1 MASGLTA
8 NLTVSGLNQAF
19 GSILLNLV
27 TALDQI
33 NEMNTYLAATGA
45 TGLEALGFATGDAT
59 TIMSAWGDAY
69 KLYQI
74 FHDGTSS
81 SSPTVTVGYDFTTFI
96 KLLTG
101 TGVH

>member
-8 NLTVSGLNQAF
+8 GLTVAGLNQSF
-19 GSILLNLV
+19 GAILLNLV
-27 TALDQI
+27 TSLDQI
-33 NEMNTYLAATGA
+33 NEMNTFLAATGSA
-45 TGLEALGFATGDAT
+45 GLQTIGFSSGDAA
-59 TIMSAWGDAY
+59 TIISAWGDAY

-74 FHDGTSS
+74 FHAGTSGG
-81 SSPTVTVGYDFTTFI
+81 SPTVTVGYDFTTFI

>member
-1 MASGLTA
+1 MAAGLTA
-8 NLTVSGLNQAF
+8 NITVAGLNQTLGA
-19 GSILLNLV
+19 ILLNLE

-33 NEMNTYLAATGA
+33 NEMNTYLSATGSA
-45 TGLEALGFATGDAT
+45 GLQTLGFTSTDANNV
-59 TIMSAWGDAY
+59 MSAWADAY

-74 FHDGTSS
+74 FHDSTSS
-81 SSPTVTVGYDFTTFI
+81 SNPTVTVGYDFTTFI

>member
-8 NLTVSGLNQAF
+8 NLTVAGLNQTL
-19 GSILLNLV
+19 GGVLMNLV
-27 TALDQI
+27 TSLDQI
-33 NEMNTYLAATGA
+33 NEMNTYLSATGQA
-45 TGLEALGFATGDAT
+45 GLVALGFASGDAT
-59 TIMSAWGDAY
+59 VIMSAWGDAY
-69 KLYQI
+69 KLFQI